1 MLITHTYWLWLITHN
16 QSINQSITHFTSS
29 VLYSSVYERQ
39 GRIYEAADVVEYAVA
54 VASRELGPDHRDSL
68 RLALTQLRLDV
79 KGCVSKQAF
88 HKVYQEG
95 VIINRR
101 LQVLRETD
109 PWSAQ
114 LFTRECVELTSMCR
128 LFEEVQG
135 G

>member
-1 MLITHTYWLWLITHN
+1 MHATTYTHLLDYDKTHI
-16 QSINQSITHFTSS
+16 QSIIQSTST

-101 LQVLRETD
+101 LQVLRATD

-114 LFTRECVELTSMCR
+114 MFTRECVELTSMCR